1 MSIANLGSRLIE
13 CIARQT
19 GLEVNIDSTIESLGM
34 DSLDNIECIMAI
46 EEEFDIYIEEDV
58 YLGFDSVL
66 SVLTYIYNLEK

>member
-13 CIARQT
+13 CISRQT

-46 EEEFDIYIEEDV
+46 EEEFDIEIEDEV